1 MNKIKVLP
9 EELQQEIL
17 ALLESNKTK
26 EEFIK
31 ASKIR
36 QARIIISLKN
46 KYEFKKR
53 SLGMN

>member
-1 MNKIKVLP
+1 MTKIKVLP

>member
-1 MNKIKVLP
+1 MSKTKVLP
-9 EELQQEIL
+9 VELQQEII
-17 ALLESNKTK
+17 ALLESNKAK
-26 EEFIK
+26 EDFIK

-46 KYEFKKR
+46 KYEFKNR